1 TQRLLCRFF
10 GRAEDPTRAPLR
22 PWLWKVAEEILPRK
36 RVGEFNQALM
46 ELGSLI
52 CTPTSPRCG
61 ECPLRRKCVAHRE
74 GLQETIP
81 FRPPP
86 PRTVEVRESAIVLRE
101 GPRVLL
107 VQRPASG
114 RWANLWEFPHGEL
127 GAEETHEQAALRL
140 LEELTGLGGR
150 LGPEVMTIRH
160 G

>member
-1 TQRLLCRFF
+1 
-10 GRAEDPTRAPLR
+10 
-22 PWLWKVAEEILPRK
+22 
-36 RVGEFNQALM
+36 
-46 ELGSLI
+46 
-52 CTPTSPRCG
+52 
-61 ECPLRRKCVAHRE
+61 
-74 GLQETIP
+74 QETIP

-160 G
+160 GVTRFRITMICFEARRKRGRFRSDFYQHAKWLEPGELASYPVSAPQRRLARALLCV